1 MKTETGNAQALT
13 EQIEAVADRMWRV
26 HPKELQDAGITR
38 KQFYA
43 QEIRALLAAQPSASN
58 DICLNEW
65 LEKTDWVQKKIN
77 KFPLTSLGKHRAD
90 VMRLEIERLWS
101 AAAQPSTLPDVSA
114 RQNGMISLKH
124 CAPPYGEGMR
134 VLVYT
139 EGVDFAG
146 EQFFEIAA
154 DDLYEYYEK
163 HEVVAA
169 ATHWMPLP
177 YPSKSTSKIA
187 AGQAVQPL
195 PEHDLYVDS
204 DLNKP
209 RSILD
214 SNGQVTLDLCKR
226 CGKGEAELTEPCVRS
241 DSWYGLILKLGC
253 MFDFDAAGS
262 IEEVAVSAAAAR
274 DRIFDLRMRLRDAA
288 INKDQSQPAEAP
300 KGFYTFTKPKGW
312 INLAD
317 PGQSWEE
324 WTKAQ
329 GLPTTRGWFI
339 SGETSAL
346 SNAGRAKTVAASD
359 DRVFVREVGPFCVNF
374 EYVGA
379 EPAEQSGD
387 KWHEAVLHECMR
399 VESCYVS
406 DDPKQTMLNL
416 INWYHAAWKEE
427 AQSADSRDAETVEHY
442 TGGRFIRYIRTPPG
456 FTITYR
462 ENTATI
468 ATLAQQAGK
477 EQQS

>member
-1 MKTETGNAQALT
+1 MHLQSELDDARKALDSAIAVGRHVAKFMVQAADAL
-13 EQIEAVADRMWRV
+13 EQ
-26 HPKELQDAGITR
+26 
-38 KQFYA
+38 
-43 QEIRALLAAQPSASN
+43 LLAAQPS
-58 DICLNEW
+58 I
-65 LEKTDWVQKKIN
+65 
-77 KFPLTSLGKHRAD
+77 
-90 VMRLEIERLWS
+90 
-101 AAAQPSTLPDVSA
+101 LPDSFHRHEVMDRTSMVQGILA
-114 RQNGMISLKH
+114 QALEDHPAMTPKLNKLMKK
-124 CAPPYGEGMR
+124 AQE
-134 VLVYT
+134 VLGDLYQA
-139 EGVDFAG
+139 AG
-146 EQFFEIAA
+146 EQCFGAA
-154 DDLYEYYEK
+154 
-163 HEVVAA
+163 HA
-169 ATHWMPLP
+169 
-177 YPSKSTSKIA
+177 A

-288 INKDQSQPAEAP
+288 INKDQSQSAEAP

-427 AQSADSRDAETVEHY
+427 AQSADSRDADLFWNDADPEQCAYSIHEVIDREY
-442 TGGRFIRYIRTPPG
+442 SDGSIRIGDIMTIQQAIRLPN
-456 FTITYR
+456 IQVR
-462 ENTATI
+462 II
-468 ATLAQQAGK
+468 ASEDDPNDWEYEVISAALAQQAGK